1 MGNLSAAAAPRV
13 GRDGLI
19 RLSVL
24 ALDYDGTIAAEGVLD
39 AKVREALEDARRQG
53 ITVVLVTGRKMVDLR
68 RLLGGLHLFDAVV
81 AENGA
86 VVAHPVARRSKLLAQ
101 PPPPIFLQEL
111 HRRGIVAEAGE
122 CVIESP
128 ASEAPRILTVIRE
141 LELPLVMI
149 FNRGRLMVLPQAI
162 SKASGLRDVL
172 TTLRLSVHNVLAIGD
187 AENDHDLLAT
197 CEVGVAVAWGSPVL
211 QRAAD
216 LVLEGTGPA
225 SVADY
230 IRRLA
235 AQQRLPATRN
245 VRRRLLLGTL
255 EDGTDLSLAVRGRS
269 VLISGDPKS
278 GKSWITGLLCEQFIL
293 QGYSIFV
300 IDPEGDYTSL
310 EVLPGVLVLGEAKH
324 PPSLTEFT
332 RLLHHPD
339 VSIVADLSVLPHAE
353 KRRYVRSLLHLLAM
367 HRRQTGLPHRIV
379 VDEAHYF
386 LHDPDVLNLV
396 DVNLS
401 GYVLVTYQASQL
413 HPDILAASEA
423 IIVSR
428 ETDPQELQALFRLH
442 RLDPTQERL
451 SPILQKLALDEAVLF
466 PGIEEAGGRM
476 RKFWVAPRLSAHV
489 RHRHKYLDVPVPPE
503 QAFVFTEETQPPV
516 HARTLKQ
523 FTEALSHATVQSIS
537 GYLDRHDFSR
547 WIDAV
552 FGDYILAAQ
561 IEALEKQNGS
571 RREPVLRDAIIRLI
585 EERYSLG
592 QPEREPLTNG

>member
-1 MGNLSAAAAPRV
+1 
-13 GRDGLI
+13 
-19 RLSVL
+19 
-24 ALDYDGTIAAEGVLD
+24 
-39 AKVREALEDARRQG
+39 LEDARRQG

>member
-1 MGNLSAAAAPRV
+1 MPGAVEQRA

-24 ALDYDGTIAAEGVLD
+24 ALDYDGTIAVDGVLD
-39 AKVREALEDARRQG
+39 AKVRQALAEVRRQG
-53 ITVVLVTGRKMVDLR
+53 IVVILVTGRKMGDLR
-68 RLLGGLHLFDAVV
+68 RLIGRLHLFDAVV

-86 VVAHPVARRSKLLAQ
+86 VVAHPAARSSKLLAQ

-111 HRRGIVAEAGE
+111 RRRGIVAEAGE
-122 CVIESP
+122 CVVESP
-128 ASEAPRILTVIRE
+128 AGEAPRILSVIRE

-149 FNRGRLMVLPQAI
+149 FNRGRLMVLPQAT
-162 SKASGLRDVL
+162 SKSSGLREAL
-172 TTLRLSVHNVLAIGD
+172 TTLRLSVHNALAIGD

-216 LVLEGTGPA
+216 LVLEGAGPA

-235 AQQRLPATRN
+235 AQQRLPATRT
-245 VRRRLLLGTL
+245 VRRRLLLGTQ
-255 EDGTDLSLAVRGRS
+255 EDGADLSLAVRGRS

-310 EVLPGVLVLGEAKH
+310 EVLPGVLVLGEAKQ

-339 VSIVADLSVLPHAE
+339 VSVVADLSVLPHAE
-353 KRRYVRSLLHLLAM
+353 KRRYVRSLLHLLAT

-396 DVNLS
+396 DLNLS

-428 ETDPQELQALFRLH
+428 ETDPQELQALFKLH
-442 RLDPTQERL
+442 KLDATQEQL

-466 PGIEEAGGRM
+466 PGIEEAGGRL

-489 RHRHKYLDVPVPPE
+489 RHRHKYLDVPVPSE
-503 QAFVFTEETQPPV
+503 QAFLFTEGTQPPV
-516 HARTLKQ
+516 QARTLKE
-523 FTEALSHATVQSIS
+523 FAEALSRATVQSIS
-537 GYLDRHDFSR
+537 GYLNRHDFSR

-552 FGDYILAAQ
+552 FGDYTLAAQ

-571 RREPVLRDAIIRLI
+571 RHEPVLRDAIIRLI
-585 EERYSLG
+585 EERYALG
-592 QPEREPLTNG
+592 QPEREPTTSG